1 MTRLLVADD
10 SETILL
16 LFERRLER
24 EGYEVQTVRNGQ
36 EVLDALDATGEAPDV
51 ILLDAMMPGKSGLD
65 VLRELRAAGNP
76 TPVLMV
82 SAHRQVE
89 ELGEAEALGAVACL
103 TKPIDWQ
110 ALLAKVEELTAASG
124 PATT

>member
-16 LFERRLER
+16 LFRRRLEMA
-24 EGYEVQTVRNGQ
+24 GYDVQTARRGQ
-36 EVLDALDATGEAPDV
+36 EVVDALADDDADPDV

-65 VLRELRAAGNP
+65 VLREIRQAGNA
-76 TPVLMV
+76 TPVLMI

-89 ELGEAEALGAVACL
+89 ELGEAEAMGAVGCM
-103 TKPIDWQ
+103 TKPIDWDELF
-110 ALLAKVEELTAASG
+110 ARVEELTA
-124 PATT
+124 